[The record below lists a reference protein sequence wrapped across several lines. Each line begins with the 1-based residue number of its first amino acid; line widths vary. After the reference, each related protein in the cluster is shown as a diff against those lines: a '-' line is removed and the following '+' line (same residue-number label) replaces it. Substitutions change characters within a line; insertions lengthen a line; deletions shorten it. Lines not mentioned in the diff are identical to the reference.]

1 MVQPMEHDRESI
13 VKQRGVVRA
22 VAGPRSGA
30 PARAQVRFRPVR
42 TARAFE
48 GIADQIRHQ
57 MAAGRLRVGDRLP
70 PERELAEQFGVSR
83 NTLREALRSLENA
96 GLLRLQKG
104 AWGGAFVRES
114 SGDAVVAGFRDM
126 FQLGAIAPEHLTE
139 ARVMIESIVVRVAC
153 ERATSAD
160 IAALNANL
168 AAAAKAARGKADFYD
183 QAAIHLDFHRILARV
198 TKNPVMVIVMESLL
212 DVMQHFIRAIGQ
224 TRNPWVLPSRRRFM
238 KQFAARDGD
247 AAVAEME
254 RHLERLNRHYLS
266 LLRVKERAEAAN
278 A

>member
-1 MVQPMEHDRESI
+1 MVQPMEREREST
-13 VKQRGVVRA
+13 VKRGGVVRA
-22 VAGPRSGA
+22 VTGRRALA
-30 PARAQVRFRPVR
+30 PHRARFRFRPVR

-48 GIADQIRHQ
+48 GIADQIRRA

-114 SGDAVVAGFRDM
+114 TGDAVVAGFRDM
-126 FQLGAIAPEHLTE
+126 YHLGAIAPEHLTE
-139 ARVMIESIVVRVAC
+139 ARVMIESIAVRVAC
-153 ERATSAD
+153 ERATSED
-160 IAALNANL
+160 IAALIANI
-168 AAAAKAARGKADFYD
+168 ATAAKAAGSKTDFYD
-183 QAAIHLDFHRILARV
+183 QAAIHLDFHCILARA

-212 DVMQHFIRAIGQ
+212 DVMLHFIRAIGQ
-224 TRNPWVLPSRRRFM
+224 TQNPWVLRSRRRFM
-238 KQFAARDGD
+238 KLFAARDSDG
-247 AAVAEME
+247 AVAEMQQ
-254 RHLERLNRHYLS
+254 HLERLNRHYLS
-266 LLRVKERAEAAN
+266 LVRVKGRAEAAN